1 MISKESDGKHT
12 GDSFGLFSKNKEK
25 IKQKRATTTGIDHA
39 LRDTHHTQT
48 LQVIRN
54 KMNKE
59 VKSNIRKL
67 AEKFNHEIEYHKD
80 IVVLKSEINKIDLW
94 QTDKYGINISY
105 NLNENIYDKLEVKI
119 EDVYD
124 IILTLLSRK
133 ENLEKFILKKG
144 TLLTT
149 EEWIKEE
156 GKFAEEQLEELKR
169 DLRYEQIEFRELGGN
184 RYVAEYYNG
193 LLIMTDDLCWAKS
206 NVIPIQ

>member
-1 MISKESDGKHT
+1 M
-12 GDSFGLFSKNKEK
+12 
-25 IKQKRATTTGIDHA
+25 
-39 LRDTHHTQT
+39 
-48 LQVIRN
+48 
-54 KMNKE
+54 
-59 VKSNIRKL
+59 
-67 AEKFNHEIEYHKD
+67 
-80 IVVLKSEINKIDLW
+80 VLKSEINKIDLW

-169 DLRYEQIEFRELGGN
+169 DLRY
-184 RYVAEYYNG
+184 
-193 LLIMTDDLCWAKS
+193 
-206 NVIPIQ
+206 

>member
-1 MISKESDGKHT
+1 MHLPSIKVPLT
-12 GDSFGLFSKNKEK
+12 NLLNSFEERL
-25 IKQKRATTTGIDHA
+25 
-39 LRDTHHTQT
+39 
-48 LQVIRN
+48 VIRTLI
-54 KMNKE
+54 
-59 VKSNIRKL
+59 S
-67 AEKFNHEIEYHKD
+67 EKTHLSQFLYSDVFDENDNPTDFLFQNTYSFECLHNLVSQVD
-80 IVVLKSEINKIDLW
+80 SSINVDF
-94 QTDKYGINISY
+94 
-105 NLNENIYDKLEVKI
+105 I

-169 DLRYEQIEFRELGGN
+169 DLRYEQIEFREVGGN

-193 LLIMTDDLCWAKS
+193 LLIMTDDLYWAKS

>member
-1 MISKESDGKHT
+1 
-12 GDSFGLFSKNKEK
+12 
-25 IKQKRATTTGIDHA
+25 
-39 LRDTHHTQT
+39 
-48 LQVIRN
+48 
-54 KMNKE
+54 MNKE

-149 EEWIKEE
+149 EEWIKVE